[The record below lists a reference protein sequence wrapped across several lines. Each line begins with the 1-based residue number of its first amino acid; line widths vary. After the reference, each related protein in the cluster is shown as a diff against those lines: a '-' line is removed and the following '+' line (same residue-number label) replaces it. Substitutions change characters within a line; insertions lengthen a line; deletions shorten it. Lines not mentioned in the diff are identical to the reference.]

1 LSETTGKH
9 DELARGISALYTE
22 LRYEIELL
30 GKARGADPNGPAVFP
45 DPVCLNDIER
55 RLLVRSIFAFVEALT
70 YSIKTLTLT
79 SLDIW
84 KLSTAER
91 SLAADE
97 CYDLSTSGSV
107 TTRRAKLHT
116 LANIRFAFDILAK
129 VEGNEFQLDVSQGG
143 WQLLQRSMKIR
154 DRLMHPKAASDLRV
168 SDEEIR
174 DSVRAF
180 MWFEKQL
187 VRLLLVTIN
196 AVRGQHSRLME
207 ELAQGL
213 EDSSL
218 PPPMAH

>member
-1 LSETTGKH
+1 MVRLPHFVAVSAKVAVDLTVQPDGVASFSYQAPEGFSRLALS
-9 DELARGISALYTE
+9 RSASNAA
-22 LRYEIELL
+22 L
-30 GKARGADPNGPAVFP
+30 G
-45 DPVCLNDIER
+45 
-55 RLLVRSIFAFVEALT
+55 
-70 YSIKTLTLT
+70 
-79 SLDIW
+79 
-84 KLSTAER
+84 LSTAER